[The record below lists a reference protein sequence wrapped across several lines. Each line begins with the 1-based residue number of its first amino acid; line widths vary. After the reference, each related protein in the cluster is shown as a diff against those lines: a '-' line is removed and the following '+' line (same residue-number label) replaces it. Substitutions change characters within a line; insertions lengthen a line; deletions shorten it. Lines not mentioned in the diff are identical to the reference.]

1 MEFMPQSYEVDNTIV
16 SPTNYKSVTEIE
28 IAASASIQEPS
39 SEENIQQSQQR
50 GQPIY
55 CSDGII
61 YPGEP
66 NQTKIETVN
75 QSDDQTVALSND
87 LVEVTIFIN
96 YNYYFIFPIY
106 CIIGISKS
114 GIAWKTIGW
123 WFTCHHE
130 ILTRYCCLKSIDQ
143 AYSIIF
149 YFKAFRTLGESVVD
163 VLGINRPR
171 YEYEVNMYKQ
181 MQEQE
186 KQRNQKLDQ
195 LYSTW
200 QPGSS
205 PVTSIPPVNHADV
218 DNSAI
223 LPSPQTSSVLNMEH
237 NVMEHNVISR
247 PVEMQN
253 PPLPQNLNPNVL
265 QQFEQ
270 NVPIVGNVQT
280 NVNQ

>member
-87 LVEVTIFIN
+87 LVEVYQNLGLLGKLLAGGSLVTMRF
-96 YNYYFIFPIY
+96 
-106 CIIGISKS
+106 
-114 GIAWKTIGW
+114 
-123 WFTCHHE
+123 
-130 ILTRYCCLKSIDQ
+130 LQ
-143 AYSIIF
+143 
-149 YFKAFRTLGESVVD
+149 AFRTLGESVVD

-237 NVMEHNVISR
+237 NVMEHNVTSR